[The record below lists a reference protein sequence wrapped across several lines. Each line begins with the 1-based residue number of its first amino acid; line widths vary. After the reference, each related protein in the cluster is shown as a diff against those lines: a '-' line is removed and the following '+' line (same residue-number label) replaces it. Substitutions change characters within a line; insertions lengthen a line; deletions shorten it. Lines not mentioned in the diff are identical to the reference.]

1 MSLKKPSAKP
11 KKSGLVW
18 RFSRKS
24 PQQLKIPAQNPFQ
37 ARAAYPSQTF
47 QVNPDLELSQFNYE
61 LPQELIAQSPAAQ
74 RAGSR
79 LLHLDKQS
87 ALHDRLFVDLPS
99 LLKAGDL
106 LVFNNT
112 RVIKARLLGCKE
124 SGGRI
129 EVLVERITRPRSAVH
144 TSELQSLMRI

>member
-79 LLHLDKQS
+79 LLHLDKQR
-87 ALHDRLFVDLPS
+87 DRQSVVKGTS
-99 LLKAGDL
+99 
-106 LVFNNT
+106 VSV
-112 RVIKARLLGCKE
+112 RVVL
-124 SGGRI
+124 GGR
-129 EVLVERITRPRSAVH
+129 RI
-144 TSELQSLMRI
+144 IKKK